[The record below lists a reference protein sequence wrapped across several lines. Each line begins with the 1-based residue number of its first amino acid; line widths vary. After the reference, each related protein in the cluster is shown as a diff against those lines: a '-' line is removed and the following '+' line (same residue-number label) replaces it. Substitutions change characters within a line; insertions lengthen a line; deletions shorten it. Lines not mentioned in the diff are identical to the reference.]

1 MFYLAFE
8 NSNCK
13 DYATEKFYSSLDM
26 AIVPIVMG
34 GANYSAIAPPSSY
47 IDANDFSSAQEL
59 AKEIKRLSNAREE
72 YLNFFSWKA
81 KTEVMRGFGRLGCN
95 LCKALHKSKPA
106 KTYQDLGG
114 WWRGEGKCS

>member
-34 GANYSAIAPPSSY
+34 GANYSAIAPPGSY
-47 IDANDFSSAQEL
+47 IDAGSFSSAKDL
-59 AKEIKRLSNAREE
+59 AKELKRLSNSKEE
-72 YLNFFSWKA
+72 YLRFFSWKA
-81 KTEVMRGFGRLGCN
+81 KTEVVDGFSQMGCN
-95 LCKALHKSKPA
+95 LCKALHESKPD
-106 KTYQDLGG
+106 KTYQDLGA
-114 WWRGEGKCS
+114 WWRDGGNCQ

>member
-34 GANYSAIAPPSSY
+34 GANYSAIAPPGSY
-47 IDANDFSSAQEL
+47 IDAGSFSSAKDL
-59 AKEIKRLSNAREE
+59 AKELKRLSNSKEE
-72 YLNFFSWKA
+72 YLRFFSWKA
-81 KTEVMRGFGRLGCN
+81 KTEVVDGYSQMGCN
-95 LCKALHKSKPA
+95 LCKALHESKTD
-106 KTYQDLGG
+106 KTYQDLGA
-114 WWRGEGKCS
+114 WWRDGGKCH